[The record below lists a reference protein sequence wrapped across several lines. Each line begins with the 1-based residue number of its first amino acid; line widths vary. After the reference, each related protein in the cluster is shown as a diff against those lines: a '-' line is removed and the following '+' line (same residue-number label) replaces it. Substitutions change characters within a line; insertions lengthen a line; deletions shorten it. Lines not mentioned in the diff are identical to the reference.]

1 MAHPAVN
8 ALSNHASCVLMVQRV
23 RPHIN
28 GVSWMLFKSGILM
41 HAGSLQ
47 LLLLLMLLLRRTFE
61 ACRSS
66 DVKQLQTSLRGT
78 WPVQRQQNG
87 QYAHKPCSS
96 CIVQHLL
103 RESLQQNVRLV
114 THLARQARRR
124 TRCSRT
130 PLRQK
135 PAIYT
140 SGGCA
145 SPRGNAVTLDP
156 TRDLVSF
163 VVCEARALRQR

>member
-8 ALSNHASCVLMVQRV
+8 ALSSHASCVLMVQRV

-87 QYAHKPCSS
+87 HYAHKPCSS
-96 CIVQHLL
+96 CIVQHLP
-103 RESLQQNVRLV
+103 REMSAAECSACDTPGSSSEA
-114 THLARQARRR
+114 THTLFPHATQAE
-124 TRCSRT
+124 
-130 PLRQK
+130 
-135 PAIYT
+135 
-140 SGGCA
+140 A
-145 SPRGNAVTLDP
+145 SDIHVWRMCTA
-156 TRDLVSF
+156 
-163 VVCEARALRQR
+163 